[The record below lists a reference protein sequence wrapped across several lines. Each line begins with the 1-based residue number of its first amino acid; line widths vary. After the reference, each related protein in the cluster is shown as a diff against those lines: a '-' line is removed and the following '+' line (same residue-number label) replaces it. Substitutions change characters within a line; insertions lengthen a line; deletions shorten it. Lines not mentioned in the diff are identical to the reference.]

1 MQHLQSGRLDRAKDL
16 FLQILAG
23 DSRHAPSLFG
33 LGVIAQQSGDIEI
46 AERMFR
52 RAIALDAEN
61 PEYNFQLGA
70 VLQTRGRYDE
80 ALSVFRHV
88 LRSDSQ
94 HLLAGFRVG
103 NVLQLK
109 GELDE
114 AIEAYNRIL
123 ALKADSH
130 GAHFNIGNV
139 LRLQGRLREAREQ
152 YELALALQ
160 PGDADALW
168 NLSHLDLLEGDYNA
182 GWPRYEIRHRRP
194 TPGLRAFVEPQW
206 KGEPLNGSRILLHA
220 EQGLGDT
227 LQFLR
232 YVPMVAAA
240 GGQVLLDVP
249 ETIRRLAAEIPGVFA
264 VTATGEP
271 IPPFEWQCPLMS
283 LPLAFGTTVGSIAAN
298 VPYLR
303 VPEDALR
310 SAGKLVW
317 PRPGMRVGLV
327 WGATTRHFED
337 SDRSIPLGELEPVLG
352 IKGVHFFSL
361 QAGPQAGQLEEMQ
374 APVTDL
380 RENILDFADT
390 AALVTNLDLVISV
403 DTSVAHVSG
412 ALGKPTWIL
421 LPFASDWRWL
431 IHREDSP
438 WYPTVRL
445 FRQARPRDWGSVIDR
460 VRGELTRLAEKYEH
474 QVRP

>member
-1 MQHLQSGRLDRAKDL
+1 
-16 FLQILAG
+16 
-23 DSRHAPSLFG
+23 
-33 LGVIAQQSGDIEI
+33 
-46 AERMFR
+46 
-52 RAIALDAEN
+52 
-61 PEYNFQLGA
+61 
-70 VLQTRGRYDE
+70 
-80 ALSVFRHV
+80 
-88 LRSDSQ
+88 
-94 HLLAGFRVG
+94 
-103 NVLQLK
+103 
-109 GELDE
+109 
-114 AIEAYNRIL
+114 
-123 ALKADSH
+123 
-130 GAHFNIGNV
+130 

-152 YELALALQ
+152 YKQALALQ
-160 PGDADALW
+160 PGNVDALW
-168 NLSHLDLLEGDYNA
+168 NLSLLDLLEGDYDA
-182 GWPRYEIRHRRP
+182 GWPGYEVRNRRP
-194 TPGLRAFVEPQW
+194 TPGLRTFVEPQW

-232 YVPMVAAA
+232 YVPMVAEA

-264 VTATGEP
+264 VTATGDT
-271 IPPFEWQCPLMS
+271 IPPFDWQCPLVS

-310 SAGKLVW
+310 STEKLVW
-317 PRPGMRVGLV
+317 PRLGMRVGLV

-337 SDRSIPLGELEPVLG
+337 SDRSIPFGELEPVLS

-361 QAGPQAGQLEEMQ
+361 QVGPQAGQLEEMQ

-390 AALVTNLDLVISV
+390 AALVTHLDLVITV
-403 DTSVAHVSG
+403 DTSVGHVSG

-431 IHREDSP
+431 THREDSP

-445 FRQARPRDWGSVIDR
+445 FRQARPRDWRSAIDR
-460 VRGELTRLAEKYEH
+460 VRGELARLAEK
-474 QVRP
+474 RTPNTTLAND